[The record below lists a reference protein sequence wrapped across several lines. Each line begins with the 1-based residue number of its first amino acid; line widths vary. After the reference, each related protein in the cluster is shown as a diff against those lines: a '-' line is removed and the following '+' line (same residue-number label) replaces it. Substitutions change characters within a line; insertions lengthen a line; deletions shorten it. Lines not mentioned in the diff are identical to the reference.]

1 MDTSTGGA
9 VMTEAQAWFALSQKQ
24 RRLAWEYRNWALE
37 DEQAGKLER
46 YRINRQRSDTL
57 WRSAKFS
64 LQRVRVWRFVGDEA
78 KHEIRRAA

>member
-1 MDTSTGGA
+1 MNS
-9 VMTEAQAWFALSQKQ
+9 EAQAWFSLSQTQ
-24 RRLAWEYRNWALE
+24 RRLAHEYKRFALE

-46 YRINRQRSDTL
+46 YRLNRQRSDTL

-64 LQRVRVWRFVGDEA
+64 LQRVRIWRFAEA

>member
-1 MDTSTGGA
+1 MS
-9 VMTEAQAWFALSQKQ
+9 EAQAWFALSQKQ
-24 RRLAWEYRNWALE
+24 RRLAWEYRRFALE

-46 YRINRQRSDTL
+46 YRLNRQRSDTL

-64 LQRVRVWRFVGDEA
+64 LQRLRVWRYAETEA

>member
-1 MDTSTGGA
+1 MTSQ
-9 VMTEAQAWFALSQKQ
+9 AQAWFSLSQTQ
-24 RRLAWEYRNWALE
+24 RRLAWEYRRFALE

-64 LQRVRVWRFVGDEA
+64 LQRLRVWRFVERQA
-78 KHEIRRAA
+78 EQERIAA